1 MNYGIIHRVVFEK
14 GYGFIRPDRG
24 GDIFFHALAVQD
36 NQFNFIQPDQPVKYE
51 LEEVPFELR
60 RETKPRAKI
69 VILIERIP
77 GGILEQDPET
87 MRAKHHP
94 KSNRRKATWKRKIDL
109 AQPMA
114 KPLPEIRPI
123 EPLPGEDQPA
133 ESPAEENQLNEN
145 LPGEIPAERVSAAEL
160 PPDNGP
166 SATPGN
172 EQASETPKPLD
183 APAE

>member
-1 MNYGIIHRVVFEK
+1 
-14 GYGFIRPDRG
+14 
-24 GDIFFHALAVQD
+24 VQD

-69 VILIERIP
+69 VILIEKIP

-109 AQPMA
+109 AQPMS

-123 EPLPGEDQPA
+123 EPLPGEI
-133 ESPAEENQLNEN
+133 PAEE
-145 LPGEIPAERVSAAEL
+145 VSAAEVS
-160 PPDNGP
+160 PDNGP
-166 SATPGN
+166 SAASGT
-172 EQASETPKPLD
+172 EQASETPKPID